1 MQERELESAPVRF
14 GANMGLLLELHD
26 MYQDDPDS
34 VSDEMRF
41 LFENISSGQPGTVQ
55 SDMDHSKVKSL
66 LRLIDNIRLF
76 GHLESDIYP
85 LYRPDVKNIPSLDY
99 EDYDLTEDDLKN
111 MPASLVS
118 VHLGDYYDNAY
129 EAVTQLHSLY
139 TGPLA
144 YEYMHINDTEERQ
157 WLKETIETQEEISL
171 SSDEKKHLFETLAK
185 VEGFEKYLHKNF
197 VGAKR
202 FSIEGLDSLVPMLDH
217 LLGLMAEEG
226 IPNLQIGMAHRG
238 RLNVLT
244 HILEKPYEMM
254 ISEFMHTDPMKFLPE
269 DGSLE
274 ITQGWMK
281 DVKYHLG
288 GAKTRKDKGLE
299 QRISLANNPSHLEVV
314 GPVVLGKARAQQE
327 TTDHAGKPEQDYNK
341 AIAAI
346 IHGDAAFPGQGIVY
360 ESLNL
365 GKLDGYSTGGS
376 MHIIANNR
384 IGFTTEETDARS
396 TVYASDAALGF
407 DLPILHVNADKPEHV
422 LRSIEIA
429 LKYRQKFNKD
439 IVIDVVGYR
448 RYGHNEMDEPS
459 ATNPLLYQEVKSHDT
474 IDEIYGAQ
482 LVEQNI
488 ISEDEKDEII
498 QGVFDEM
505 RAAHDK
511 IDKKDTNIDGDL
523 QTPEEILEGQENPA
537 DEISRERLQEIN
549 EDLFKYPESFT
560 VFKKLS
566 NVLDRR
572 KKPFD
577 NEEDLVDWA
586 HAEVLAFATINQD
599 GTPIRLTGQ
608 DSERGTFA
616 QRHAVLHDPETGEE
630 HVPLHEVSNSNATF
644 DVHNSPLSE
653 AAVVGFDYGYN
664 VERKDVL
671 AIWEAQYGDF
681 SNMAQVMF
689 DNFMAAGNAKWGETS
704 GMTLFLPHA
713 QEGQG
718 AEHSSA
724 RLERYLQLA
733 AENNMTVANL
743 SSASN
748 YFHLLRKQAK
758 YLDTEKMRPL
768 VLMTPKSLLRN
779 QIVSEPVSAFV
790 EGGFREIIVPSY
802 KKTKVKKV
810 LIASG
815 KMAVDLMTEQKEN
828 PNDEILLIRLE
839 QIYPFPSEQIQEILN
854 DLRNLDE
861 VRFVQEEPQNM
872 GTYHYALPF
881 LLEIVPD
888 KVDLNYVGRIK
899 RASTAEGDGES
910 YKLIQQNIIETAL
923 KSQEVE

>member
-1 MQERELESAPVRF
+1 MQEKELENAPLRF
-14 GANMGLLLELHD
+14 GTNLGMILELHD
-26 MYQDDPDS
+26 MYQEDPDS
-34 VSDEMRF
+34 VSNEMRT
-41 LFENISSGQPGTVQ
+41 LFESIGTAQSGAAG
-55 SDMDHSKVKSL
+55 SKMDQNKVKGL
-66 LRLIDNIRLF
+66 LRLLDNIRLF
-76 GHLESDIYP
+76 GHLKSDIYP
-85 LYRPDVKNIPSLDY
+85 LYRPDVKNVPSLDFENY
-99 EDYDLTEDDLKN
+99 GVTEDDLKK

-118 VHLGDYYDNAY
+118 SHLGDHYDNAY
-129 EAVTQLHSLY
+129 EAVTQLHDLY
-139 TGPLA
+139 TGSLA

-157 WLKETIETQEEISL
+157 WLKETIEQQDEISL
-171 SSDEKKHLFETLAK
+171 SDDEKKHLFKTLAK

-202 FSIEGLDSLVPMLDH
+202 FSIEGVDSLVPMLDH
-217 LLGLMAEEG
+217 LLDLMSDEG

-274 ITQGWMK
+274 ITQGWAR

-288 GAKTRKDKGLE
+288 GAKTRDDKGLK

-314 GPVVLGKARAQQE
+314 GPVVLGKTRAQQE
-327 TTDHAGKPEQDYNK
+327 DTKHAGLPEQDYNQ
-341 AIAAI
+341 ALSAI

-365 GKLDGYSTGGS
+365 GKLNGYTVGGS
-376 MHIIANNR
+376 LHIIANNR

-407 DLPILHVNADKPEHV
+407 DLPVLHVNADKPEHV

-429 LKYRQKFNKD
+429 LKYRQKFSKD
-439 IVIDVVGYR
+439 IVIDLIGYR

-459 ATNPLLYQEVKSHDT
+459 TTNPMLYKEVKERDT
-474 IDEIYGAQ
+474 IDELYGSE
-482 LVEQNI
+482 LVEQEVI
-488 ISEDEKDEII
+488 TEDEKKQTI
-498 QGVFDEM
+498 QGVIDEM

-511 IDKKDTNIDGDL
+511 IDKADTNIDGEL
-523 QTPEEILEGQENPA
+523 KTPEAVLKGHENA
-537 DEISRERLQEIN
+537 VEDITLDRLSEIN
-549 EDLFKYPESFT
+549 DTLFNYPEDFT

-572 KKPFD
+572 KKPF
-577 NEEDLVDWA
+577 EDEKALVDWA
-586 HAEVLAFATINQD
+586 HAEALAFATINQD

-616 QRHAVLHDPETGEE
+616 QRHVVLHDPETGKEFI
-630 HVPLHEVSNSNATF
+630 PLHEINDSNSTF

-664 VERKDVL
+664 VENNEAF

-681 SNMAQVMF
+681 SNMAQVFF
-689 DNFMAAGNAKWGETS
+689 DNFLSAGNAKWGEQS
-704 GMTLFLPHA
+704 GMTLFLPHGS
-713 QEGQG
+713 EGQG

-724 RLERYLQLA
+724 RLERYLQLSG
-733 AENNMTVANL
+733 ENNMTVANL
-743 SSASN
+743 SSSSN
-748 YFHLLRKQAK
+748 YFHLLRRQAK
-758 YLDTEKMRPL
+758 YLGTDNMKPL

-779 QIVSEPVSAFV
+779 QIVSEPISEFV
-790 EGGFREIIVPSY
+790 EGSFKEVIIPEY

-815 KMAVDLMTEQKEN
+815 KMAIDLISAQKDN
-828 PNDEILLIRLE
+828 PDDSILIVRLE
-839 QIYPFPSEQIQEILN
+839 QIYPFPSETIK
-854 DLRNLDE
+854 DLFSDLKNLDE
-861 VRFVQEEPQNM
+861 VRFVQEEPSNQ
-872 GTYHYALPF
+872 GAYHFALPY
-881 LLEIVPD
+881 LLEIVPE
-888 KVDLNYVGRIK
+888 KTELNYVGRIR

-910 YKLIQQNIIETAL
+910 YKLIQQNIIDNAL
-923 KSQEVE
+923 KS